1 MAFIKVFINA
11 LKAGFGAISVFL
23 MMSLFPGKLK
33 ERAKKLEKEGLVIEK
48 EDSKMEFGWQ
58 MLKGLFTT
66 FYNQS
71 FHVTD
76 GDDVPSHI
84 DLIDMDT
91 KSKMNLRSLCKS
103 NVPLVLNFG
112 SCT

>member
-1 MAFIKVFINA
+1 MFKIDNDIFSC
-11 LKAGFGAISVFL
+11 FQ
-23 MMSLFPGKLK
+23 
-33 ERAKKLEKEGLVIEK
+33 ERAKKLEKEGLEIAK
-48 EDSKMEFGWQ
+48 DDAKMEFNWE
-58 MLKGLFTT
+58 MLKGLFTN
-66 FYNQS
+66 FYIQS
-71 FHVTD
+71 FHVAD

>member
-1 MAFIKVFINA
+1 MAFIKVFINV

-23 MMSLFPGKLK
+23 MMSLFPGKVK
-33 ERAKKLEKEGLVIEK
+33 ERAKKLELEGLEVAK
-48 EDSKMEFGWQ
+48 DDAKMEFNWE
-58 MLKGLFTT
+58 MLKGLFNNL
-66 FYNQS
+66 YIQS
-71 FHVTD
+71 FHVAD

-91 KSKMNLRSLCKS
+91 NSKMNLKSLSKS

>member
-1 MAFIKVFINA
+1 MDKVLFLIFHWFEINN
-11 LKAGFGAISVFL
+11 LKFL
-23 MMSLFPGKLK
+23 CFQ
-33 ERAKKLEKEGLVIEK
+33 ERAKKLEKEGLAIEK
-48 EDSKMEFGWQ
+48 EDAKMVFGWE

-71 FHVTD
+71 FHVAD

-103 NVPLVLNFG
+103 SVPLVLNFG

>member
-1 MAFIKVFINA
+1 MTKYIKYYETKFYIFPWFKINNV
-11 LKAGFGAISVFL
+11 KFL
-23 MMSLFPGKLK
+23 SSQ
-33 ERAKKLEKEGLVIEK
+33 ERAKKLELEGLEVAK
-48 EDSKMEFGWQ
+48 DDAKMEFNWE
-58 MLKGLFTT
+58 MLKGLFNNL
-66 FYNQS
+66 YIQS
-71 FHVTD
+71 FHVAD

-91 KSKMNLRSLCKS
+91 NSKMNLKSLSKS

>member
-1 MAFIKVFINA
+1 MAYIKVLINA
-11 LKAGFGAISVFL
+11 IKAGVGAISVFL
-23 MMSLFPGKLK
+23 MMNLFPGKLK
-33 ERAKKLEKEGLVIEK
+33 ERAKKLEKDGLDIAK
-48 EDSKMEFGWQ
+48 EDAKMEFGWK

-71 FHVTD
+71 FHVTG

-91 KSKMNLRSLCKS
+91 KKKINLRSLCKS